1 MMWDVRRC
9 LWWLITLL
17 CTRVIQCQVL
27 CPKFCSCT
35 KVRARPID
43 LLKVKCEEFTS
54 LHDLHLDVISL
65 EIVHLD
71 LSDNKL
77 KAVNTDILQGLENL
91 EKLDLSGNP
100 LVCDCQL
107 SWLLLWAV
115 NTSVKLSPPA
125 RCGSPPPLR
134 GQPLRK
140 LQHSELHCDWPVSA
154 LLELIPNVNQ
164 VVFVGDELH
173 LLCRASAAALSE
185 NTDPSVSWLWGS
197 SDPTL
202 YLQGVRVDN
211 RFWAD
216 SGLVES
222 VVSINHLLAEHSGL
236 WNCHLTSREANHS
249 QSILI
254 MVLSQEMSHC
264 PQTVTET
271 NKGVYWWPR
280 TVAGYTLQ
288 FPCQAESVSGLAHH
302 TCDSEGKWER
312 LDVSECPY
320 ISPTTSLLDHLVK
333 MNLSLIKE
341 SVLETARRLKNLT
354 ANPTLIQDPVDVVF
368 ISKIAEKYL
377 EFVDQDSE
385 LGSVLADIVSST
397 MSLPKRLLIA
407 AQSLEQACSR
417 LVKVVERLAQLTKAL
432 NVHKANLVIEEFRVK
447 RESFSGITC
456 TWYYRESA
464 PKNSARV
471 FHCSTSNTTALI
483 GTKVIEASIQV
494 PSSLFYQLQMQGA
507 HTQSSQEILVS
518 MYENSWLFPQTLH
531 QEEMEITS
539 IVVGTKLVNVNVSTL
554 AHPVY
559 VMLRAAKSS
568 SPRPVWWDASL
579 NNHTGGW
586 SQAGCRLSHVL
597 HGLLVFQCDRLGYFA
612 LMQDQQ
618 NKRTRVA
625 GGISRWSH
633 PAIYMGSLIGVFC
646 LTICVLSYIICHAS
660 IQMSKKS
667 KHCLAN
673 TWAAMALLCLV
684 FSVGIRST
692 EDEWFCKG
700 VGLLLHYLTLS
711 SLLWMSVTANNM
723 YHRASRPDG
732 LDSVPEDDLPVEQ
745 PAKKSLF
752 GLYLVGWGVGLIVC
766 GISGAVNLPDYAG
779 TELCFLPPG
788 PALSAVVVPSALV
801 LLYLVTMF
809 LLARYSAVDN
819 DGTQATEHVDFE
831 QLDSTIPVVAERVSL
846 HTQTASSEMEDPE
859 HGPLIQLRAQ
869 AIVLVLFLF
878 MWTFAAMAMLRPLR
892 GQLPHEETIFSFMY
906 AFLCAMLGSFVLFFY
921 CVARSDVRSHWH
933 TCRTR
938 RTHCCRTRSIS
949 DTNQGPPGNRMVS
962 ACNSVTSRTPPCAT
976 AVKPVI
982 ENNDT
987 GEQNVV
993 STNCKSSNVNLV
1005 MLNHQ
1010 HYGLPAYTEPSGASG
1025 VEMFYNPH
1033 QSTVA
1038 RKFFR
1043 KQRRHLGTRRR
1054 GDGGSNARAES
1065 AVFLS
1070 SDKESARNA
1079 VSDEGSA
1086 AKQVLPLERL
1096 VIGAECAT
1104 ALNPPCKT
1112 SINNVISAPK
1122 SHEHCDT
1129 QLNPNSSCL
1138 TNARD
1143 SVEQCDSSLAL
1154 SNSRFSL
1161 PSLNSDNEQ
1170 PEEQAMLG
1178 KKETSV

>member
-1 MMWDVRRC
+1 MM
-9 LWWLITLL
+9 LI
-17 CTRVIQCQVL
+17 
-27 CPKFCSCT
+27 
-35 KVRARPID
+35 
-43 LLKVKCEEFTS
+43 
-54 LHDLHLDVISL
+54 
-65 EIVHLD
+65 
-71 LSDNKL
+71 
-77 KAVNTDILQGLENL
+77 
-91 EKLDLSGNP
+91 
-100 LVCDCQL
+100 
-107 SWLLLWAV
+107 
-115 NTSVKLSPPA
+115 
-125 RCGSPPPLR
+125 
-134 GQPLRK
+134 
-140 LQHSELHCDWPVSA
+140 
-154 LLELIPNVNQ
+154 
-164 VVFVGDELH
+164 
-173 LLCRASAAALSE
+173 
-185 NTDPSVSWLWGS
+185 
-197 SDPTL
+197 
-202 YLQGVRVDN
+202 
-211 RFWAD
+211 
-216 SGLVES
+216 
-222 VVSINHLLAEHSGL
+222 
-236 WNCHLTSREANHS
+236 
-249 QSILI
+249 
-254 MVLSQEMSHC
+254 
-264 PQTVTET
+264 
-271 NKGVYWWPR
+271 
-280 TVAGYTLQ
+280 
-288 FPCQAESVSGLAHH
+288 
-302 TCDSEGKWER
+302 
-312 LDVSECPY
+312 
-320 ISPTTSLLDHLVK
+320 K
-333 MNLSLIKE
+333 MNCCFYKFI
-341 SVLETARRLKNLT
+341 LKS
-354 ANPTLIQDPVDVVF
+354 D
-368 ISKIAEKYL
+368 ISE
-377 EFVDQDSE
+377 
-385 LGSVLADIVSST
+385 
-397 MSLPKRLLIA
+397 
-407 AQSLEQACSR
+407 
-417 LVKVVERLAQLTKAL
+417 
-432 NVHKANLVIEEFRVK
+432 
-447 RESFSGITC
+447 
-456 TWYYRESA
+456 
-464 PKNSARV
+464 
-471 FHCSTSNTTALI
+471 
-483 GTKVIEASIQV
+483 
-494 PSSLFYQLQMQGA
+494 
-507 HTQSSQEILVS
+507 
-518 MYENSWLFPQTLH
+518 
-531 QEEMEITS
+531 
-539 IVVGTKLVNVNVSTL
+539 
-554 AHPVY
+554 Y
-559 VMLRAAKSS
+559 VCYS
-568 SPRPVWWDASL
+568 
-579 NNHTGGW
+579 
-586 SQAGCRLSHVL
+586 
-597 HGLLVFQCDRLGYFA
+597 
-612 LMQDQQ
+612 
-618 NKRTRVA
+618 
-625 GGISRWSH
+625 
-633 PAIYMGSLIGVFC
+633 
-646 LTICVLSYIICHAS
+646 
-660 IQMSKKS
+660 
-667 KHCLAN
+667 
-673 TWAAMALLCLV
+673 
-684 FSVGIRST
+684 
-692 EDEWFCKG
+692 
-700 VGLLLHYLTLS
+700 
-711 SLLWMSVTANNM
+711 NM

-831 QLDSTIPVVAERVSL
+831 QLDSTIPVVAERASL

-1010 HYGLPAYTEPSGASG
+1010 QYGLPAYTEPSGASG

-1129 QLNPNSSCL
+1129 QLNLNSSCL
-1138 TNARD
+1138 TNGRD